1 MIIPFYQIVL
11 IYVFSAFSSYN
22 KEKKKVNFALF
33 LAVSGIYVFGFFALY
48 HSAIFCSHW
57 VSVHFLTLQT
67 RRLITY
73 DPYVSNCCSFS
84 IKRYCCL

>member
-48 HSAIFCSHW
+48 HSANFSYDEAFKLTYYLLFSLGICA
-57 VSVHFLTLQT
+57 FLNVT
-67 RRLITY
+67 
-73 DPYVSNCCSFS
+73 N
-84 IKRYCCL
+84 